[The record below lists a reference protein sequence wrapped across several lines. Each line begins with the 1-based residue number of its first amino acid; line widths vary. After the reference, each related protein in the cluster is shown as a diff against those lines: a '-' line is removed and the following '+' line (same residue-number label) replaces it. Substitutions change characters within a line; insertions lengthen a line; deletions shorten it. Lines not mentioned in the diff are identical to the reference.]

1 VFSTPTGAV
10 IGMSGALEM
19 ALDPI
24 GLTLW
29 QFRILAFCAHRPSTP
44 SDVASWRTVK
54 KQAVSRHL
62 NALVELGF
70 LERRAETNDRR
81 RIVHHVTPA
90 GVKALERG
98 QKAMN
103 RTMDSVLRRLDT
115 DAATDARQGLEQLGA
130 ALTSAWFDLPI
141 ACDPPSPTRTP

>member
-1 VFSTPTGAV
+1 
-10 IGMSGALEM
+10 M

-62 NALVELGF
+62 NTLVELGF
-70 LERRAETNDRR
+70 LERRAETSDRR

-98 QKAMN
+98 QVAMH
-103 RTMDSVLRRLDT
+103 RTMDSVLRGLDP
-115 DAATDARQGLEQLGA
+115 DATDEARRGLEQLGA

-141 ACDPPSPTRTP
+141 ACEPPPVTRNP